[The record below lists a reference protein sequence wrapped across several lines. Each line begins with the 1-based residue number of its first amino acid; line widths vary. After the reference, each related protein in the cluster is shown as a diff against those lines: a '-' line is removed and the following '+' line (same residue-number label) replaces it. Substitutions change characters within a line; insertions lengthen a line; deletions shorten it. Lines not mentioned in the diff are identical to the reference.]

1 MSEDYNADTDEDA
14 ESKLDDMIPES
25 SPLAKLDISK

>member
-1 MSEDYNADTDEDA
+1 MSENYNVESDEDA

-25 SPLAKLDISK
+25 SPLAKLDIS